1 MEVDAICDLPLAEDE
16 KSLNELFAP
25 GPVDANKV
33 AFYVGYTGRMIN
45 QEWVGWLSKRGA
57 GGDGGVYDDRRNRP
71 VLLRPSGQVIT
82 PAQAKD
88 ELKFSAKEVFADRL
102 KVNARKVE
110 AALQRRFQYLP
121 LGVRL
126 WRGRAAF
133 VERLQ
138 VCHASD
144 LPRLHLQFLLLSS
157 PRTRPRLQV
166 R

>member
-1 MEVDAICDLPLAEDE
+1 MKQGPGAVKTAAGELSEAFPLSFMSNGPRETE
-16 KSLNELFAP
+16 KQAKNELQFRA
-25 GPVDANKV
+25 V
-33 AFYVGYTGRMIN
+33 
-45 QEWVGWLSKRGA
+45 
-57 GGDGGVYDDRRNRP
+57 
-71 VLLRPSGQVIT
+71 
-82 PAQAKD
+82 
-88 ELKFSAKEVFADRL
+88 EVFADRL

-110 AALQRRFQYLP
+110 EALQRRFQYLP

-144 LPRLHLQFLLLSS
+144 LPRLHLQFVLLSS